1 MIPQMTSE
9 SDLASRF
16 PDLRHFLATRFV
28 LCWRKYVAAEAD
40 VVAEYVEHE
49 APARAQ
55 ASLEQIDR
63 LLREYGDDPR
73 LEEILEHEL
82 RCDQRP
88 MYDQPPA
95 VFLRW
100 LRAELASRVVTPPS
114 S

>member
-1 MIPQMTSE
+1 MTSE
-9 SDLASRF
+9 PDLASRF
-16 PDLRHFLATRFV
+16 PDLRHLLASRFFQ
-28 LCWRKYVAAEAD
+28 CWYKDVATPAD
-40 VVAEYVEHE
+40 VVARYVKCED
-49 APARAQ
+49 PARAR

-73 LEEILEHEL
+73 LEEILEHDL

-100 LRAELASRVVTPPS
+100 LRAELASRVAAPPS